1 MIEHKNVVTVLDY
14 STGEVHIYRYPDSVE
29 DIEQFIKMRGHNLK
43 DICFMC
49 TDDLILQVH
58 QSE

>member
-1 MIEHKNVVTVLDY
+1 MIEHRYVVTVLDY
-14 STGEVHIYRYPDSVE
+14 STGEVHIYRYLDSVQ
-29 DIEQFIKMRGHNLK
+29 DIEEYLTTRGHKLG
-43 DICFMC
+43 DIEYMC

>member
-1 MIEHKNVVTVLDY
+1 MIEHKNVVTVLDF
-14 STGEVHIYRYPDSVE
+14 STGEVHIYRYPDTVE
-29 DIEQFIKMRGHNLK
+29 DIEEYLTTRGHKLA
-43 DICFMC
+43 DIEYMC